1 MIAQMQN
8 PGAVNA
14 GVSHNQLGGWLQHSL
29 TASESQA
36 QMLATR
42 CCLSPWMARDVAWL
56 CFGEGC
62 ND

>member
-1 MIAQMQN
+1 MAEHMQN

-14 GVSHNQLGGWLQHSL
+14 GARNQLGGWLQHSL
-29 TASESQA
+29 TASDSQA
-36 QMLATR
+36 QMLAKR
-42 CCLSPWMARDVAWL
+42 CCLSPWMARDIARL